1 LSKNNAGALVDF
13 SASSIVNPAVS
24 CWVGE
29 QTCGEASW
37 AFALASIPY
46 VTFAEKNGISAWT
59 VSPD

>member
-1 LSKNNAGALVDF
+1 
-13 SASSIVNPAVS
+13 VNPAVS